1 MPDSASALFPLH
13 FQYRFGVVEF
23 GRIQGTHMNDVSVL
37 QSSLQGRTS
46 SRSMGLK
53 LIVVSGLALLM
64 TIPALFV
71 SGLVEDRTKRAE
83 DVTREISGLVG
94 GQQTFLGPT
103 LTVPYT
109 IPAQITGATAEHGV
123 YIVFPELAGATVRT
137 RTEERHR
144 SLFKVPVFQADLNFD
159 ATFDLAGV
167 PSAVPLGAVLDWT
180 QAEIVVG
187 VSDPRGALAD
197 GTLTVNGKTETFIPT
212 ENIASISPDSNNNQ
226 RLPLTLFGVKA
237 TVFGIAPALPPL
249 PAGSTPGG
257 VSPISKF
264 HATAALRFS
273 GAQRI
278 AVLAYGKTTHLT
290 MDGDWPNPSFD
301 GGFLPV
307 KRSVSNQG
315 FSGEW
320 SVPFIARGV
329 RAEGRADSISGLD
342 ATALGVSFVELADPY
357 QSVNRSLKYVLLFLG
372 LLFLS
377 YFIFEVTTG
386 KRVHPAQYVLVG
398 VAQIIFYLLLLS
410 FAERIGFDLGFLV
423 AGAATV
429 ILLSANAGWIF
440 LSRVQG
446 LRALVSF
453 SLLYALIYLLLRLE
467 DNALLVG
474 AIASFLAVAA
484 VMYFTRNIDWYSSL
498 PSATSQAQAAPS
510 VVPKDDS

>member
-1 MPDSASALFPLH
+1 MSDLSA
-13 FQYRFGVVEF
+13 
-23 GRIQGTHMNDVSVL
+23 L
-37 QSSLQGRTS
+37 QSSLQARIS

-71 SGLVEDRTKRAE
+71 SGLVGDRTSRAE
-83 DVTREISGLVG
+83 DVTREISRLVG

-103 LTVPYT
+103 LAIPYTVP
-109 IPAQITGATAEHGV
+109 PQIAGTTAEHGV
-123 YIVFPELAGATVRT
+123 YLVFPEQAGTTVRT

-159 ATFDLAGV
+159 ATFNLAGV
-167 PSAVPLGAVLDWT
+167 PSAAPPGAVLDWNR
-180 QAEIVVG
+180 AEIVVG

-197 GTLTVNGKTETFIPT
+197 GTLTANGKTEMFVPSG
-212 ENIASISPDSNNNQ
+212 NVASFPLDSNNNQ
-226 RLPLTLFGVKA
+226 SLRLTLFGVNMTA
-237 TVFGIAPALPPL
+237 FGMAPALPL
-249 PAGSTPGG
+249 PAKPAIPG
-257 VSPISKF
+257 VPPISKF
-264 HATAALRFS
+264 RATAALRFS

-329 RAEGRADSISGLD
+329 RAEGQASSIAGLD
-342 ATALGVSFVELADPY
+342 ATAQGVSFVELADPY

-386 KRVHPAQYVLVG
+386 RRVHPAQYVLVG

-410 FAERIGFDLGFLV
+410 FAERIGFDLAFLL

-440 LSRVQG
+440 QSRVQG
-446 LRALVSF
+446 FRALVSF

-498 PSATSQAQAAPS
+498 PSANSQAQTASS
-510 VVPKDDS
+510 VIPKDNS